1 MTEFLASVNSGVCR
15 KFRGD
20 SLSLLNNLLCS
31 VLNNLTVNI
40 WLWQPQEALI
50 SFISECHSQT
60 VALRIVRF
68 CPYST
73 RMKVEVD

>member
-50 SFISECHSQT
+50 SFISRVPLSNSCT
-60 VALRIVRF
+60 KD
-68 CPYST
+68 C
-73 RMKVEVD
+73 EVLSLLHKNEGGG